1 MHKLLDPK
9 NDVVFQKIFGMKK
22 HKEILISFLNSILYL
37 KGEDMIKEVTFEE
50 KKMDVTLIANEKISI
65 LDLHVLTE
73 SEININVEIQLIN
86 QYNMIKRTIFYM
98 SKMIL
103 SQLEKGEDYSCLDR
117 TITINILNFNFLN
130 EDDFIKNYGLFE
142 KKTKKE
148 LTDLIEIIF
157 IEFSKFKITS
167 KDYNDR
173 LHRWLTFL
181 ANPSGVE
188 VEGLMKSDETI
199 KEAMNVLYEIR
210 GDEETVMLAQ
220 MREKALMDEQSRL
233 KGAKEEGI
241 KEGEIKGLLSARQED
256 IIDSLKEIG
265 TLENE
270 LISVIKNQTDIGI
283 LKYWLKLAMRA
294 NSIKEFELGL
304 TE

>member
-157 IEFSKFKITS
+157 IEFPKFKITS

>member
-1 MHKLLDPK
+1 MHKLLDQK

-142 KKTKKE
+142 KKTKLVE
-148 LTDLIEIIF
+148 NLYLE
-157 IEFSKFKITS
+157 EKF
-167 KDYNDR
+167 N
-173 LHRWLTFL
+173 
-181 ANPSGVE
+181 
-188 VEGLMKSDETI
+188 
-199 KEAMNVLYEIR
+199 
-210 GDEETVMLAQ
+210 GDE
-220 MREKALMDEQSRL
+220 
-233 KGAKEEGI
+233 
-241 KEGEIKGLLSARQED
+241 
-256 IIDSLKEIG
+256 
-265 TLENE
+265 N
-270 LISVIKNQTDIGI
+270 
-283 LKYWLKLAMRA
+283 
-294 NSIKEFELGL
+294 
-304 TE
+304 